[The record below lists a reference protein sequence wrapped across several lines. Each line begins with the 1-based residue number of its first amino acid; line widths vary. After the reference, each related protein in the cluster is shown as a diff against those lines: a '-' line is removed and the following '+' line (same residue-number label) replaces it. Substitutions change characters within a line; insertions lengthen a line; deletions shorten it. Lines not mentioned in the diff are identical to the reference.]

1 VRPTIR
7 INGRDYDD
15 PESMPPEV
23 RRLYDDAMRQAGDA
37 FADRDG
43 NGIPDVVESAGLGPP
58 RTVVEQRIVVNG
70 RSYDRVEDV
79 PADVREFVES
89 VTGNLPGL
97 GAPGARMG
105 SAPRAQ
111 GGLDVSFSLSRNEI
125 GSPDAGA
132 PRRLLDLSGSSSVQS
147 GFRLLLIALAI
158 LAGLVV
164 VLMGA
169 LVVSSAR

>member
-1 VRPTIR
+1 MRPTIR
-7 INGRDYDD
+7 INGRDYDG

-37 FADRDG
+37 LADRDG

-79 PADVREFVES
+79 PADVRQLVES

-97 GAPGARMG
+97 GARGARTG
-105 SAPRAQ
+105 SNRAP

-125 GSPDAGA
+125 ASPDAGA